1 MRLTQGGS
9 TPDTG
14 QAAMMSAPL
23 VASPALL
30 GGAEV
35 LAGLRPQ
42 G

>member
-9 TPDTG
+9 TPDTR

-23 VASPALL
+23 VASPAVL